1 MERELKNF
9 TPDFMARK
17 SVFCFENRMICLGTG
32 IHNSNN
38 EYPTETTLF
47 QSTFQKGKSTILVN
61 GEEEKEIGFK
71 KKLSGTTEKLLSIKD
86 GYNNHY
92 FVKDGNVQIQITE
105 QESRHEKTRAVTQG
119 TFASAWIEHG
129 KALKTERMNT
139 SYGYSQPN
147 RN

>member
-71 KKLSGTTEKLLSIKD
+71 RNFPVLLKSYFLSRTVTITTIS
-86 GYNNHY
+86 
-92 FVKDGNVQIQITE
+92 
-105 QESRHEKTRAVTQG
+105 
-119 TFASAWIEHG
+119 
-129 KALKTERMNT
+129 
-139 SYGYSQPN
+139 
-147 RN
+147 

>member
-1 MERELKNF
+1 MFVTKLMERELKNF
-9 TPDFMARK
+9 TPDFVARK

-71 KKLSGTTEKLLSIKD
+71 KKLSGTTEKLLSIWD

-92 FVKDGNVQIQITE
+92 FVKDGNVQIQITK
-105 QESRHEKTRAVTQG
+105 QESRHEK
-119 TFASAWIEHG
+119 H
-129 KALKTERMNT
+129 AL
-139 SYGYSQPN
+139 
-147 RN
+147 

>member
-9 TPDFMARK
+9 TPDFVARK

-71 KKLSGTTEKLLSIKD
+71 KKLSGTTEKLLSIRD

-92 FVKDGNVQIQITE
+92 FVKDGNVQIQIKE
-105 QESRHEKTRAVTQG
+105 QESRHEKHVPLHRELLLQRGLNT
-119 TFASAWIEHG
+119 EKH
-129 KALKTERMNT
+129 LK
-139 SYGYSQPN
+139 
-147 RN
+147 RNV

>member
-9 TPDFMARK
+9 TPDFVARK

-71 KKLSGTTEKLLSIKD
+71 KKLSGTTEKLLSIWRSEERRVGK
-86 GYNNHY
+86 
-92 FVKDGNVQIQITE
+92 E
-105 QESRHEKTRAVTQG
+105 CRSRWSPYH
-119 TFASAWIEHG
+119 
-129 KALKTERMNT
+129 
-139 SYGYSQPN
+139 
-147 RN
+147 